1 MNVYSF
7 ALNPELH
14 QPSGICNLSNIDN
27 SLMKISLIHDSNGL
41 DENTINQLLNN
52 SNGLDENTINQ
63 LLNNASQSD
72 SSNFSL
78 FLPYGYSNNNI
89 KKTNIEKNK
98 FYFKNIKKS
107 ITRKY
112 LNNWS
117 ELKEFIGY
125 NDIEINNNEII
136 ICEKNNNVKVYETNY
151 NALKIWSGMA
161 GIPYSN

>member
-27 SLMKISLIHDSNGL
+27 SLMKISLIHD
-41 DENTINQLLNN
+41 

>member
-1 MNVYSF
+1 MNFYSF

-27 SLMKISLIHDSNGL
+27 SLMKISLIHDSNILDENTINQLLNDSNEL

-52 SNGLDENTINQ
+52 T
-63 LLNNASQSD
+63 SQNDTSK
-72 SSNFSL
+72 FSL
-78 FLPYGYSNNNI
+78 FLPYGYSNNI
-89 KKTNIEKNK
+89 KKTNTETNK
-98 FYFKNIKKS
+98 FYFKNIKES

-117 ELKEFIGY
+117 ELREFIGY
-125 NDIEINNNEII
+125 NDIEIDNNEII
-136 ICEKNNNVKVYETNY
+136 MCKKNNNVKVYETHY

>member
-41 DENTINQLLNN
+41 DENTINQLLNDAN
-52 SNGLDENTINQ
+52 
-63 LLNNASQSD
+63 QSD

-107 ITRKY
+107 TTRKY

-136 ICEKNNNVKVYETNY
+136 ICEKNNNVKVYETHY

>member
-125 NDIEINNNEII
+125 NDIEIDNNEII
-136 ICEKNNNVKVYETNY
+136 ICDGPKIKVYATNY
-151 NALKIWSGMA
+151 NALRIMSGLA
-161 GIPYSN
+161 GLSYSN